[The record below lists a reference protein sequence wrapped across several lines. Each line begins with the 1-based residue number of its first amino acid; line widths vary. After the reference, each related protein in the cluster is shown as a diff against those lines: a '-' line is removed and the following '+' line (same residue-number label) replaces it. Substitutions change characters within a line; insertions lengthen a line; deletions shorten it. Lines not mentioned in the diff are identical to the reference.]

1 MEIGK
6 VPLCHSLI
14 EFLCFFCAP
23 SKRSILQFPKGL
35 FGTHEFYNIGTGE
48 KIMCWQTEP
57 KYFQSIGFKMLGYYI
72 PICFSYSCVSR
83 LLCFKEVFFFHKTQ

>member
-23 SKRSILQFPKGL
+23 APSKHSILQFPKGL
-35 FGTHEFYNIGTGE
+35 FGTHEVYSIKIG
-48 KIMCWQTEP
+48 KNSCVRNRP
-57 KYFQSIGFKMLGYYI
+57 KYFQSIGFKMLGYCI
-72 PICFSYSCVSR
+72 PMFF
-83 LLCFKEVFFFHKTQ
+83 LFLCF